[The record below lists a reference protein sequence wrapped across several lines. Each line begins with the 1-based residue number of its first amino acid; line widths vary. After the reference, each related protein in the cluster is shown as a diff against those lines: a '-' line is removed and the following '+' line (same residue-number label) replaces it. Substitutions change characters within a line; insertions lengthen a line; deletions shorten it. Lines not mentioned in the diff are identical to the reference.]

1 MNVNYLAKLSELI
14 RFIGIGDHAHT
25 DVLRYITRSTLEDL
39 QATCTVITEL
49 KDDGALKISGLFG
62 FDKSAFQSTPE
73 TLRISDPYPVPEV
86 LRSRKIIWINSLPE
100 WPDEYPKLKAIPYP
114 NNEKTVILIPV
125 ERFGVPVA
133 CLTFFSVL
141 KIEPD
146 AEIQA
151 FLGAVGSVYSLY
163 LFRYDLES
171 RINEAAESIMN
182 SRIRKPST
190 NDEPRE
196 LSDRQLIILKLISSG
211 LTNIQISDQ
220 IGYSESTVR
229 QETVKIFALLG
240 CANRR
245 EAGQIYKDVYS
256 EKVAI

>member
-1 MNVNYLAKLSELI
+1 M
-14 RFIGIGDHAHT
+14 
-25 DVLRYITRSTLEDL
+25 
-39 QATCTVITEL
+39 
-49 KDDGALKISGLFG
+49 
-62 FDKSAFQSTPE
+62 
-73 TLRISDPYPVPEV
+73 
-86 LRSRKIIWINSLPE
+86 
-100 WPDEYPKLKAIPYP
+100 KAIPFP
-114 NNEKTVILIPV
+114 NNEKTIIIIPV

-141 KIEPD
+141 KIEPG

-151 FLGAVGSVYSLY
+151 FLGALGSLYSLY
-163 LFRYDLES
+163 LFRDDLEL
-171 RINEAAESIMN
+171 RIHHAAESIMN

-190 NDEPRE
+190 NDEPSQC
-196 LSDRQLIILKLISSG
+196 SDRQLIILKLISSG

-245 EAGQIYKDVYS
+245 EAGHIYKDVYS
-256 EKVAI
+256 EKVDI